1 MAAAAVNVEA
11 VLDSGALMA
20 YVHGVDRVGELL
32 FRAAEDGFAVAIP
45 STCLIEAY
53 SGLDFDAEFDMLRVL
68 RLLPVVHVDEPQTN
82 VNGPDDLPIIGGMAA
97 RAGRVGAGHA
107 ALVAASHSI
116 AVYTSLP
123 QQIEAVLGKTWPIV
137 EV

>member
-1 MAAAAVNVEA
+1 VIVQA

-32 FRAAEDGFAVAIP
+32 FRAAEDNFAVAVP

-53 SGLDFDAEFDMLRVL
+53 QGLSFADEFDMLRVL
-68 RLLPVVHVDEPQTN
+68 RMLPVVLVDEPQSD
-82 VNGPDDLPIIGGMAA
+82 VSGPDDLPIIGGMAA
-97 RAGRVGAGHA
+97 RAGRIGAGHA
-107 ALVAASHSI
+107 ALAAASHSV

-123 QQIEAVLGKTWPIV
+123 QQIEAVLGKSWPIV

>member
-1 MAAAAVNVEA
+1 VIVEA

-32 FRAAEDGFAVAIP
+32 FRAAEDGFVVAVP
-45 STCLIEAY
+45 STCLLEAY
-53 SGLDFDAEFDMLRVL
+53 STLNFDDEFDMLRVL
-68 RLLPVVHVDEPQTN
+68 RMLPVVVIDEPQTD

-97 RAGRVGAGHA
+97 KAGRLGAGHA
-107 ALVAASHSI
+107 ALAAASHSV

-123 QQIEAVLGKTWPIV
+123 HQIEAVLGKSWPIV